1 MLIGVEPARFVVGAV
16 SAPEATAL
24 TVSHTHTP
32 HLQILLH
39 FLLHLPECPHV
50 CCFCTPLKNQPFMYS
65 VQCTSG
71 ISIISGIILGTS
83 FGHMALLALGILRP
97 FTRTRPLASSKTIV
111 DSLSIDLDLPLSR
124 LVSRK
129 LSRIR
134 LHDQDKVDH
143 LCLFDLLRDFRN
155 RGTGVGGG
163 ATRTCDTIL
172 SLVD

>member
-1 MLIGVEPARFVVGAV
+1 MEPATLCSWRRFCAWSHRTHSLTYPHPSFTNTSALPPPPPWV
-16 SAPEATAL
+16 STCVL
-24 TVSHTHTP
+24 F
-32 HLQILLH
+32 LH
-39 FLLHLPECPHV
+39 PTQKPTLH
-50 CCFCTPLKNQPFMYS
+50 
-65 VQCTSG
+65 VQCTLYTLSYTSG

-97 FTRTRPLASSKTIV
+97 FPRTRPLASSKTIV

-163 ATRTCDTIL
+163 ATRTCKFPGF
-172 SLVD
+172 

>member
-1 MLIGVEPARFVVGAV
+1 MWSPQPFVVGAV

-39 FLLHLPECPHV
+39 FLLHLPVHL
-50 CCFCTPLKNQPFMYS
+50 CTVSAQKPNPSYTPYPTPVALVS
-65 VQCTSG
+65 SA
-71 ISIISGIILGTS
+71 GTS

-97 FTRTRPLASSKTIV
+97 FPRTRPLASSKTIV

-143 LCLFDLLRDFRN
+143 LCVFLTCS
-155 RGTGVGGG
+155 GTS
-163 ATRTCDTIL
+163 ATVALELGEGQLAPVTQY
-172 SLVD
+172 

>member
-1 MLIGVEPARFVVGAV
+1 MEPATLCSWRRFCAWSHRTHSLTYPHPSFTNT
-16 SAPEATAL
+16 SA
-24 TVSHTHTP
+24 
-32 HLQILLH
+32 
-39 FLLHLPECPHV
+39 LPPPPPCPPV
-50 CCFCTPLKNQPFMYS
+50 YCFCSKTQPFIHTLSY
-65 VQCTSG
+65 TSG

-97 FTRTRPLASSKTIV
+97 FPRTRPLASSKTIV

>member
-1 MLIGVEPARFVVGAV
+1 MAPFLRLKPPHSQSHIPTPLIYKYFCTSSSTSLSTCV
-16 SAPEATAL
+16 L
-24 TVSHTHTP
+24 
-32 HLQILLH
+32 
-39 FLLHLPECPHV
+39 FLL
-50 CCFCTPLKNQPFMYS
+50 KNPPFIHTLSY
-65 VQCTSG
+65 TSG

-97 FTRTRPLASSKTIV
+97 FPRTRPLASSKTIV

>member
-1 MLIGVEPARFVVGAV
+1 
-16 SAPEATAL
+16 
-24 TVSHTHTP
+24 
-32 HLQILLH
+32 
-39 FLLHLPECPHV
+39 
-50 CCFCTPLKNQPFMYS
+50 
-65 VQCTSG
+65 
-71 ISIISGIILGTS
+71 
-83 FGHMALLALGILRP
+83 MALLALGILRP
-97 FTRTRPLASSKTIV
+97 FPRTRPLASSKTIV

-163 ATRTCDTIL
+163 ATRTWMFDENISARFCVHRGVYKVFSPSSTFFLTDDSCLHDL
-172 SLVD
+172 S